1 MRRRAFIS
9 LAAVVPLAGCS
20 GLLGGGVDET
30 LSDDEL
36 IEFDADDGAE
46 LTVTVDVVEVD
57 DLDLEGDD
65 MDGLEREGVGIRIDR
80 QGVGPVE
87 TRTVQDSET
96 FDLTIDDGGTHTV
109 MVIGGTADVTIE

>member
-20 GLLGGGVDET
+20 GLLGGGVEETISDE
-30 LSDDEL
+30 EL
-36 IEFDADDGAE
+36 VEFEADDGAE

-57 DLDLEGDD
+57 DLDLEDE

-80 QGVGPVE
+80 QGAGPIE
-87 TRTVQDSET
+87 TRTVHDSET
-96 FDLTIDDGGTHTV
+96 FELTVDDGGTHTV
-109 MVIGGTADVTIE
+109 MIIGGTADVTIE